1 MIWNDKTKGF
11 ALGIGAAIL
20 APIVYEL
27 AVTVGRPAAKKLIK
41 TGMKLAEQG
50 MEKFAEAGEHF
61 EDLVAE
67 VREEADEEMMAGA
80 VSIDPEEDTAE
91 AEATPKPAAKKKS
104 APKKAST
111 KKVRKKT

>member
-20 APIVYEL
+20 VPIVYEL

-50 MEKFAEAGEHF
+50 MEKVAEAGEHF

-67 VREEADEEMMAGA
+67 VREEVDEEMMAGA
-80 VSIDPEEDTAE
+80 VSIDPEDEVREKA
-91 AEATPKPAAKKKS
+91 AAKPAAKKKS

>member
-27 AVTVGRPAAKKLIK
+27 AVTVGRPAVKKLLK

-50 MEKFAEAGEHF
+50 MEKVAEASEHF

-67 VREEADEEMMAGA
+67 VREEVDEEMMSAA
-80 VSIDPEEDTAE
+80 VSIDPEADEVQEKASPEPAE
-91 AEATPKPAAKKKS
+91 TQV

-111 KKVRKKT
+111 KKVRKKK